1 MRLMCI
7 ILIIVLLQI
16 FERGGESSG
25 KPSNGPY
32 TALLSGGS
40 SSRSVGVM
48 NITVTEEGIELL
60 CSLK

>member
-1 MRLMCI
+1 MCLKCI
-7 ILIIVLLQI
+7 KLIIVLLQI

-25 KPSNGPY
+25 KPSSGPY

-48 NITVTEEGIELL
+48 NITVKEEGIELL
-60 CSLK
+60 RSFK